1 MKRSSVA
8 KRHLLIASLLTV
20 LAIAGVLALA
30 GCGSGGAP
38 ASSPSPPGMHA
49 ASPSPTPTPTLWSVP
64 QWRPGSD
71 SLAGTAAVARQ
82 WLRLL
87 HSEAFASSHIWAKD
101 VTFDLWAADLHL
113 TGAAVKQLY
122 SGAPGSTDEWGPG
135 HILLRPGV
143 AALEVQFSPG
153 PGAVLTALSLLAVSG
168 GKIVHQEVF
177 YNPAPGEAK
186 PVTPWPKAPGPADTA
201 ATTRQTAAAF
211 SRAMVAADP
220 ATMRRLL
227 APDLLFR
234 DTANKRGQRG
244 AEAFATWWNSL
255 RPVTFQDMPHAP
267 LIVGDGWAVAR
278 WTATGTEA
286 YMPYSIMPG
295 ATVYEVR
302 GGKIVRLTIYHDSLT
317 LALHE

>member
-1 MKRSSVA
+1 MRIRFATRSRAAVA
-8 KRHLLIASLLTV
+8 TLLLVAAV
-20 LAIAGVLALA
+20 GGALALA
-30 GCGSGGAP
+30 ACAGKSTSGETT
-38 ASSPSPPGMHA
+38 SPSQPVA
-49 ASPSPTPTPTLWSVP
+49 AVTPSPTPTLWSVP

-71 SLAGTAAVARQ
+71 SLAGTTTVARQ

-122 SGAPGSTDEWGPG
+122 CGAPGSTDEWGPG

-143 AALEVQFSPG
+143 AALEVQFSPA
-153 PGAVLTALSLLAVSG
+153 PGAVLTSLALLAVSG

-186 PVTPWPKAPGPADTA
+186 PVTPWPTAPGPADTA
-201 ATTRQTAAAF
+201 ATTREVAAAF
-211 SRAMVAADP
+211 SRAMAAADL

-227 APDLLFR
+227 APDVLFYDVA
-234 DTANKRGQRG
+234 DTGGRQGSG
-244 AEAFATWWNSL
+244 LFATWWNSL
-255 RPVTFQDMPHAP
+255 RPVTFQEMPHAP
-267 LIVGDGWAVAR
+267 LAVGEGWAVAR
-278 WTATGTEA
+278 WTATGIDT
-286 YMPYSIMPG
+286 YMPYTIVPG

-302 GGKIVRLTIYHDSLT
+302 NGKIVRLTLYYEAPALPLHD
-317 LALHE
+317 